1 MLQILITN
9 AMCSLGLYYMYLMFC
24 SYYPPRGPPP
34 AVAYQQ
40 HAVPQYNQQPA
51 YQQDLTQARMQHRE
65 RISSLKVINT
75 NNN

>member
-1 MLQILITN
+1 MMIICDGITIYF
-9 AMCSLGLYYMYLMFC
+9 MCC

-34 AVAYQQ
+34 AAVAYQQ

-51 YQQDLTQARMQHRE
+51 YQPDLAQARMQHRE